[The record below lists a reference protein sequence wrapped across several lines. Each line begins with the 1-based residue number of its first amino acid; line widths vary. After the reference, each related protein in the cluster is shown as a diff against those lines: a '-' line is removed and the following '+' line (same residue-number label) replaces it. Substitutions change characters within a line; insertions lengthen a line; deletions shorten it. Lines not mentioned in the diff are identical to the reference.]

1 MPLTPNNTIERVPL
15 ESKNHKSNGH
25 AKIEEH
31 TITIFLFILSARYP
45 PIKPPM
51 LPLIRKMDIAIP
63 LFCIEIPFSV
73 KSIDIKLMKLV
84 MTIDRVNIIR
94 NIIHSGRE
102 VLATS
107 TFKPDRLALLLL
119 TGIPGSILIN
129 INARI
134 TPGRDNNHNLPNPCN
149 ETINVITKGAPA
161 SPMHPTM
168 RKIDIWNVDLFW
180 LKPAT
185 VATPLG

>member
-1 MPLTPNNTIERVPL
+1 
-15 ESKNHKSNGH
+15 
-25 AKIEEH
+25 
-31 TITIFLFILSARYP
+31 
-45 PIKPPM
+45 
-51 LPLIRKMDIAIP
+51 
-63 LFCIEIPFSV
+63 
-73 KSIDIKLMKLV
+73 

-94 NIIHSGRE
+94 NMIHSGRE
-102 VLATS
+102 VLSKS
-107 TFKPDRLALLLL
+107 TFKSDSLALLLL

-134 TPGRDNNHNLPNPCN
+134 TPGRDKNHHLLNPYS
-149 ETINVITKGAPA
+149 ETINVITNGAPA
-161 SPMHPTM
+161 SPMHPTI